1 MSQRS
6 TPHDRHDPLLVA
18 SFAAGD
24 LVGTERDLAAS
35 LVDSCAACRALH
47 DDLLSIARATAALP
61 AAARPRDFRIS
72 PEQAARLRPRGWR
85 GLVAAFASPRL
96 ALTRQLGVGLTTLG
110 LAGLLVSALPSFPL
124 GMASSAGAPPAAER
138 MSTDTNTGP
147 GDGVTAVGAGP
158 SGAPA
163 SGQQPYRGEDGLP
176 AQSPAASIGVLVPA
190 ASDAAGGVVDPD
202 KLQSYGVV
210 GGEAQPGGALP
221 GDEGGSQRDLASD
234 GQPTSLLMVGSAIL
248 LAAGVALLLVRRV
261 ASRIVSG

>member
-6 TPHDRHDPLLVA
+6 MPHDRHDPLLVA

-35 LVDSCAACRALH
+35 FVDACADCRAIH

-72 PEQAARLRPRGWR
+72 PEQAARLRPKGWR

-138 MSTDTNTGP
+138 VSTDTNTGP
-147 GDGVTAVGAGP
+147 SDGVTAVGAGP
-158 SGAPA
+158 SAAPA
-163 SGQQPYRGEDGLP
+163 SGQPFRGEDGLP
-176 AQSPAASIGVLVPA
+176 AQSPAASIGVLAPA
-190 ASDAAGGVVDPD
+190 ASDAAAGVNDPG

-210 GGEAQPGGALP
+210 DGEAQPGGALA
-221 GDEGGSQRDLASD
+221 GDDGGPQRDLASD
-234 GQPTSLLMVGSAIL
+234 AQPTSFLMVGSAIV
-248 LAAGVALLLVRRV
+248 LAAGIALLVVRRV